1 VVEAADQGE
10 TAEPVEEATEPV
22 EEAAE
27 PVEEA
32 AEPVEPV
39 AEAAV
44 EEGEPAGPVED
55 VAETAEPVAPA
66 EVEAPAEIE
75 VPAKID
81 RPVAAVDVISLT
93 ESVIASIEADTPFT
107 TEISS
112 GFVANPSNNLS
123 RVMEAILRDASRRGG
138 DEVLVYGHAAA
149 GRYRW
154 MVVDSGPRADHDAER
169 ARTLAEAQR
178 FIRRVGGVVECRP
191 EGDFTVFVV
200 EIPMAS

>member
-1 VVEAADQGE
+1 MEE
-10 TAEPVEEATEPV
+10 LLEEAEPI
-22 EEAAE
+22 
-27 PVEEA
+27 
-32 AEPVEPV
+32 
-39 AEAAV
+39 AAV
-44 EEGEPAGPVED
+44 EV
-55 VAETAEPVAPA
+55 
-66 EVEAPAEIE
+66 E
-75 VPAKID
+75 VPAKVT
-81 RPVAAVDVISLT
+81 RPLAAVDVISLT
-93 ESVIASIEADTPFT
+93 ESVIASIEADIPFT

-112 GFVANPSNNLS
+112 GYVANPSNNLS

-154 MVVDSGPRADHDAER
+154 MVVDSGPRADHDPER

>member
-1 VVEAADQGE
+1 M
-10 TAEPVEEATEPV
+10 
-22 EEAAE
+22 
-27 PVEEA
+27 
-32 AEPVEPV
+32 V
-39 AEAAV
+39 AE
-44 EEGEPAGPVED
+44 
-55 VAETAEPVAPA
+55 AEPVALVE
-66 EVEAPAEIE
+66 EVPEIADPVAAVEIE
-75 VPAKID
+75 VPAKVA

-93 ESVIASIEADTPFT
+93 ESVIASLEADTPFT
-107 TEISS
+107 TEIGS

-154 MVVDSGPRADHDAER
+154 MVVDSGPRADHDPER